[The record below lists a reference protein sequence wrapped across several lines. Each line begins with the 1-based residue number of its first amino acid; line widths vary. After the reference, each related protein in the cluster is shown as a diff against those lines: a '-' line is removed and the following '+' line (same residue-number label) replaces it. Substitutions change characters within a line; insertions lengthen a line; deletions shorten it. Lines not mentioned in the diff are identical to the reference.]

1 MICLFLFV
9 ICAMLSD
16 CRFEQMD
23 RGRKGQEKDG
33 EESEMKGFDIFINM
47 VPCFECSIA
56 VKWLVKMGLS
66 FYVYV
71 AVDEIFY
78 STLLG
83 LNDFFISSF

>member
-9 ICAMLSD
+9 ICAMFSD

-56 VKWLVKMGLS
+56 V
-66 FYVYV
+66 
-71 AVDEIFY
+71 
-78 STLLG
+78 
-83 LNDFFISSF
+83 